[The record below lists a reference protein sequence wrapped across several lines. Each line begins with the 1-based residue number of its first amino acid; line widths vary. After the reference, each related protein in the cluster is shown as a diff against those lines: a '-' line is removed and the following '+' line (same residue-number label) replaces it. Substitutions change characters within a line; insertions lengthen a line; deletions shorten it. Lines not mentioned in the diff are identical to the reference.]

1 MNFLEFAKE
10 YKKLFPN
17 ITSEEIC
24 KAFQVNNEHQELKRK
39 RVVDVVDVSAR
50 TLENFKKRP
59 KPTLPPVNEL
69 VDFLE
74 RPLSEDLK
82 IPLLQYQ
89 YDCLISNNFE
99 DLCTSQDL
107 NILFCVSK
115 FENSFGFYSKF
126 VSASLWNNPPSNVG
140 TEYSFVSFWD
150 NNIRYPLEL
159 LLPDGNSVRNT
170 SKHMSTNRDRPDYGF
185 LLSNACLFRGE
196 EKSFLNE
203 DPRAELGNKLVWTY
217 EPAPYILGYYANGPT
232 VEFVAICSPQPG
244 STEPNIFNIAKS
256 DLQTKAQR
264 ILHLRRLINLS
275 LIIESIHNAIGLH
288 DFPEFYPVKRS
299 DKIIEVCATKVKKT
313 FTHSYPAINYGRVEK
328 LRNIYK
334 KLEVK
339 GVPNVDKLFA
349 SYCDEKHG
357 AVVYLEPKGIR
368 VNPSNQEELLNAI
381 ICILEAL
388 EGLHS
393 EDDPIFH
400 QDIRWSNVIGMVL
413 IVPQLDLQ
421 SHLAKDNHAPEVFEA
436 GHGGEVDIWGVGRLI
451 MDASIWITGLSH
463 NIIKFGEQMQS
474 NNKPSQVIIHQ
485 GIGKILKK
493 FNPSWLGFGSGNS
506 NRCIG
511 IKFSVIKQR
520 IMLCDILR
528 NIKYLYQQIVYIYK
542 DKLRIGSDGS
552 GTMEIFPVS
561 LIFKRR
567 KN

>member
-69 VDFLE
+69 VGFLE

-99 DLCTSQDL
+99 DLCTSKDL

-159 LLPDGNSVRNT
+159 LLPDGNFVRNT

-264 ILHLRRLINLS
+264 ILHLRRMINLS

-381 ICILEAL
+381 ICILETL
-388 EGLHS
+388 EVLHS

-400 QDIRWSNVIGMVL
+400 QDIRWSHVVRLSNEKSKWIL
-413 IVPQLDLQ
+413 IDWDDSDSPPTRPA
-421 SHLAKDNHAPEVFEA
+421 SHLAKDNHTPEVFEA

-451 MDASIWITGLSH
+451 TDASIWITGLSH
-463 NIIKFGEQMQS
+463 NIIKFGEQMQTS
-474 NNKPSQVIIHQ
+474 HHSPRNWKDPEN
-485 GIGKILKK
+485 
-493 FNPSWLGFGSGNS
+493 FNPAWLGFGSVS
-506 NRCIG
+506 LPTDSIH
-511 IKFSVIKQR
+511 
-520 IMLCDILR
+520 
-528 NIKYLYQQIVYIYK
+528 K